1 MLVYKIIP
9 SLTKMKV
16 VTVLVGIVL
25 KKARKIVIGVFK
37 TGKILMVIQ
46 PGELL
51 PRTVEVALSKS

>member
-25 KKARKIVIGVFK
+25 KKARKKVIGVFK